1 LKALGSQPKFNYL
14 WVKPDELEKQIKFR
28 AHSKY
33 KASVSEKKKD
43 THQAMSS
50 RVNMDPKSLALV
62 PGTFVSEDGR
72 ELSQLEVE
80 HVAADKS
87 GVAFGTLDDVG
98 PFLREDKSITMD
110 ALAILTVAPVP
121 PSSQGL
127 MPVVNLRFPATYIP
141 TKEIVLIEGS
151 PVQLGDCSVIRR
163 QDASVASMQTIDTRT
178 FKLMV
183 WRDEWN
189 GNWREFTS
197 APVRKIIETMPRLML
212 CKGDRCG
219 PGCKRF
225 HAPVDCELDQVV
237 VDLWNRG
244 WYGSKGKRTSPEEAE
259 QFQVHMR
266 IPNICA
272 EGLQNRSGQDG
283 IYLEPRKEDG
293 KGPAEDFTVI
303 WLPGVEMPEAMHRL
317 KVSDRG
323 VALVRFGSRFGI
335 RVLGRD
341 AEAVHKE
348 IYPDKPFQQVN
359 VQSIYE
365 IRPVPYG
372 VQTAGI
378 RELLKQW
385 GWKAKVLQ
393 PYKADQHGQ
402 GWLVGAETPPP
413 MNVFQTSNGDVLVTM
428 HKRQSIEK
436 AEQVIL
442 APTKTKTF
450 LKKTPARSTREVE
463 NDKENIMPWNGLD
476 PWGGYNKFPDGHEQD
491 SQMARTSKLERLQHQ
506 VHEVVESSLKDAT
519 EQRFLK
525 LETGR
530 TEHSG
535 PSPGCQCPYQPSK
548 GESAEYQHFVWRNS
562 IGLCQP

>member
-1 LKALGSQPKFNYL
+1 
-14 WVKPDELEKQIKFR
+14 
-28 AHSKY
+28 
-33 KASVSEKKKD
+33 
-43 THQAMSS
+43 MSS

-525 LETGR
+525 LETGITESFGSR
-530 TEHSG
+530 T
-535 PSPGCQCPYQPSK
+535 
-548 GESAEYQHFVWRNS
+548 RNS
-562 IGLCQP
+562 RLGLERQDRAQRPFARMSMSLPAK

>member
-1 LKALGSQPKFNYL
+1 MKALGSQPKFNYL

-197 APVRKIIETMPRLML
+197 APVRKIVETMPRLML

-385 GWKAKVLQ
+385 GWKAKGATAVQ
-393 PYKADQHGQ
+393 GGTNMDKD
-402 GWLVGAETPPP
+402 GWL
-413 MNVFQTSNGDVLVTM
+413 
-428 HKRQSIEK
+428 
-436 AEQVIL
+436 EQ
-442 APTKTKTF
+442 
-450 LKKTPARSTREVE
+450 
-463 NDKENIMPWNGLD
+463 
-476 PWGGYNKFPDGHEQD
+476 
-491 SQMARTSKLERLQHQ
+491 KLLPQ
-506 VHEVVESSLKDAT
+506 
-519 EQRFLK
+519 
-525 LETGR
+525 
-530 TEHSG
+530 
-535 PSPGCQCPYQPSK
+535 
-548 GESAEYQHFVWRNS
+548 
-562 IGLCQP
+562 

>member
-1 LKALGSQPKFNYL
+1 
-14 WVKPDELEKQIKFR
+14 
-28 AHSKY
+28 
-33 KASVSEKKKD
+33 
-43 THQAMSS
+43 
-50 RVNMDPKSLALV
+50 
-62 PGTFVSEDGR
+62 
-72 ELSQLEVE
+72 
-80 HVAADKS
+80 
-87 GVAFGTLDDVG
+87 
-98 PFLREDKSITMD
+98 MD

-525 LETGR
+525 LETGI
-530 TEHSG
+530 TELRE
-535 PSPGCQCPYQPSK
+535 QNQK
-548 GESAEYQHFVWRNS
+548 FETWFGEAGQSTAALRQDVNVLTSQVREN
-562 IGLCQP
+562 

>member
-1 LKALGSQPKFNYL
+1 
-14 WVKPDELEKQIKFR
+14 
-28 AHSKY
+28 
-33 KASVSEKKKD
+33 
-43 THQAMSS
+43 MSS

-341 AEAVHKE
+341 AEAVHKGDL
-348 IYPDKPFQQVN
+348 P
-359 VQSIYE
+359 
-365 IRPVPYG
+365 R
-372 VQTAGI
+372 QTLPAG
-378 RELLKQW
+378 
-385 GWKAKVLQ
+385 
-393 PYKADQHGQ
+393 
-402 GWLVGAETPPP
+402 
-413 MNVFQTSNGDVLVTM
+413 
-428 HKRQSIEK
+428 
-436 AEQVIL
+436 
-442 APTKTKTF
+442 
-450 LKKTPARSTREVE
+450 
-463 NDKENIMPWNGLD
+463 
-476 PWGGYNKFPDGHEQD
+476 
-491 SQMARTSKLERLQHQ
+491 
-506 VHEVVESSLKDAT
+506 
-519 EQRFLK
+519 
-525 LETGR
+525 
-530 TEHSG
+530 
-535 PSPGCQCPYQPSK
+535 
-548 GESAEYQHFVWRNS
+548 
-562 IGLCQP
+562 